1 MLADG
6 TPQPTMAG
14 STTLIE
20 IADGLLAHGERPAL
34 VAFGA
39 REPREW
45 SYGHLARTV
54 RELAAGL
61 VSAGLEPGARVALF
75 APDGPEW
82 IASALAAIR
91 AGGVVVPLDAQ
102 LTDNVL
108 AQTLIDSAA
117 RLVFTT
123 ADRAGRVGRLAP
135 AARIVRLDAEGRASW
150 RELRGP
156 AKLLP
161 ERRGA
166 DPAALFYT
174 SGTTGPPKG
183 VPLSHGNLTF
193 QINTLA
199 AIGLVTPG
207 DRVCLPL
214 PLHHVYPFVVGLLTP
229 LALGLPLVLPHAL
242 TGPQI
247 VRALKDGEAT
257 VLLGVPRLYS
267 ALLSAMEI
275 ELASR
280 GRSVAAAV
288 RLALDLSIWARR
300 RLGLRSGTRLFR
312 AVRTRIGPRLRLL
325 TSGGAAL
332 EPAVARKLEGL
343 GWDVASGY
351 GLTETSPMLTLNLPG
366 NGRVDSAGR
375 PIPGV
380 AVRIVSSAG
389 RTASVGEIQA
399 RGPGVFTEYLNL
411 PDKTR
416 EAFTS
421 DGWFR
426 TGDLGY
432 LDAQGFLFITGRAD
446 EMLVTPGGENVNPE
460 NVETAFLRHA
470 FLRDFAVL
478 QRDGR
483 LVGLALPDAAMIE
496 RAGRNNVGQAV
507 HDAIAEIN
515 PTLPSYQRMTDVAV
529 TRDPLPRTRLGKLR
543 RRELPS
549 LYTGAQATAGE
560 PSQRGPIAVTDMV
573 EADRLLLEHPPAK
586 AIWDWLSQR
595 YPGRRLTMDVS
606 LGLDLAVDSLEWL
619 GLTLEIER
627 RAGVQLD
634 EAEIARVATIRDLL
648 RAVADAPP
656 AGVGSWGA
664 LWDEPE
670 RLLSPA
676 QSRWLAPLGP
686 GLTMLSR
693 TLMTVNGALMRL
705 MFRLR
710 TGGLEHLPR
719 EPWVLVANHASFL
732 DPLVLS
738 AALGRRELERSYWG
752 GWTGVAFA
760 NPLMRG
766 ISRLWRVLPID
777 QARGA
782 GSSLALAAAVLKRE
796 GCLIWFPEGERS
808 RTGRLLPF
816 RPGIGLLLAR
826 FPRPVVPV
834 SIRGTREALP
844 RGRWVIRPHPVAVTF
859 GIPLDPGQLV
869 ASGTP
874 PEEAARRI
882 VRALEAAVTELASDA
897 GEGRGKPAP

>member
-1 MLADG
+1 
-6 TPQPTMAG
+6 MAP

-20 IADGLLAHGERPAL
+20 IADGLGAHAELPAL
-34 VAFGA
+34 VAFGS
-39 REPREW
+39 RERREW
-45 SYGHLARTV
+45 SYGQLARTV
-54 RELAAGL
+54 RERAVGL

-82 IASALAAIR
+82 IASALAVIR

-102 LTDNVL
+102 FTNDALAHTLT
-108 AQTLIDSAA
+108 DSAA

-123 ADRAGRVGRLAP
+123 ADRADRVAHVAP
-135 AARIVRLDAEGRASW
+135 AARVIRLDAAEGGASW

-156 AKLLP
+156 AELPP

-166 DPAALFYT
+166 DAAALFYT

-183 VPLSHGNLTF
+183 VPLTHGNLTF

-199 AIGLVTPG
+199 GIGLVTPG

-267 ALLSAMEI
+267 ALLSAIEI

-280 GRSVAAAV
+280 GRSVATAV
-288 RLALDLSIWARR
+288 RVALDLSVWGRR

-312 AVRTRIGPRLRLL
+312 AIRTRIGPRLRLL

-332 EPAVARKLEGL
+332 EPAVARTLEGL
-343 GWDVASGY
+343 GWELASGY

-366 NGRVDSAGR
+366 SGRVDSAGR

-380 AVRIVSSAG
+380 ELRIASSAG
-389 RTASVGEIQA
+389 QDPGPGEIQV

-416 EAFTS
+416 EAFTG

-432 LDAQGFLFITGRAD
+432 LDTQGFLFITGRAD
-446 EMLVTPGGENVNPE
+446 EMLVTPAGENVNPE
-460 NVETAFLRHA
+460 NVEAAFLRHA

-478 QRDGR
+478 QQDGR
-483 LVGLALPDAAMIE
+483 LVGLALPDVAMIE
-496 RAGRNNVGQAV
+496 RAGRSDVGEAV
-507 HDAIAEIN
+507 HDAVAEIN

-543 RRELPS
+543 RRGLPD
-549 LYTGAQATAGE
+549 LYTGAQALTGE
-560 PSQRGPIAVTDMV
+560 PSQHGPIAVTDMV

-586 AIWDWLSQR
+586 MIWEWLSQR
-595 YPGRRLTMDVS
+595 YPARRLTMDVS

-634 EAEIARVATIRDLL
+634 EATIGRVATIRDLL
-648 RAVADAPP
+648 RAVADAPRP
-656 AGVGSWGA
+656 ESVPGA
-664 LWDEPE
+664 
-670 RLLSPA
+670 RSGTTLS
-676 QSRWLAPLGP
+676 GCC
-686 GLTMLSR
+686 
-693 TLMTVNGALMRL
+693 
-705 MFRLR
+705 
-710 TGGLEHLPR
+710 
-719 EPWVLVANHASFL
+719 
-732 DPLVLS
+732 
-738 AALGRRELERSYWG
+738 RRPSL
-752 GWTGVAFA
+752 
-760 NPLMRG
+760 
-766 ISRLWRVLPID
+766 
-777 QARGA
+777 A
-782 GSSLALAAAVLKRE
+782 GS
-796 GCLIWFPEGERS
+796 C
-808 RTGRLLPF
+808 
-816 RPGIGLLLAR
+816 
-826 FPRPVVPV
+826 
-834 SIRGTREALP
+834 
-844 RGRWVIRPHPVAVTF
+844 RW
-859 GIPLDPGQLV
+859 DPG
-869 ASGTP
+869 
-874 PEEAARRI
+874 
-882 VRALEAAVTELASDA
+882 
-897 GEGRGKPAP
+897 